1 MRSSAINCES
11 IFCSASERIP
21 FSRISASICASAAGA
36 MSAAAVCAEGGWPGL
51 AARRGFDEGVAAAI
65 TKAMAEY
72 SCRRELLRI
81 DRFSRVRDRMGAMTE
96 RSGEL
101 KTSRRQASGWCCG
114 VGRKPKSHLFGRLFT
129 PPAQTSQD
137 QWVFHATTTRLLDP
151 VCGDMNYRKASVR
164 RLIATNEGLD
174 VTAQTCTACTK
185 YILARARAAARRARR
200 SIGSC
205 GQRGRRNDC
214 GVAEDGMG

>member
-1 MRSSAINCES
+1 
-11 IFCSASERIP
+11 
-21 FSRISASICASAAGA
+21 
-36 MSAAAVCAEGGWPGL
+36 
-51 AARRGFDEGVAAAI
+51 
-65 TKAMAEY
+65 
-72 SCRRELLRI
+72 
-81 DRFSRVRDRMGAMTE
+81 MTE

-151 VCGDMNYRKASVR
+151 VCGDMNYREASVR

-214 GVAEDGMG
+214 GVAEDGMGNQLARIAELESHEKRSSGDGLHIGTGGRTIFMCGTARRRSSSWRDFSRSWRPWR